1 MNVRYKSKRYVCEVE
16 LILLLPDWVV
26 MMMDFLCFA
35 ERN

>member
-1 MNVRYKSKRYVCEVE
+1 MRKCLCGVE

-26 MMMDFLCFA
+26 MMMDCLCVA